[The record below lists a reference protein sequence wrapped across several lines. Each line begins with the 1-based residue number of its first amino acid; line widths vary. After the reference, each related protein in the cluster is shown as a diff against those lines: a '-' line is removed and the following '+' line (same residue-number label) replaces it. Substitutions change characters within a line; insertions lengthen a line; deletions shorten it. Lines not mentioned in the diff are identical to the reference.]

1 MRIGGRAVPDYVA
14 VFLVSDQGPD
24 CLLVLRSEGADGSG
38 AASSSLS
45 GWRRRGCSAPGR
57 GLQQPLQSLVPL
69 GSRACVSHYLSFS
82 FLWEKIRKSQRMRR
96 GKRAVRVIIVL
107 IPQSAPQYKARC
119 DLFRPSPRHIQVAW
133 VSSYTHLCQTEPLHI
148 CSKRLAA
155 CWCVWQHWSWRV
167 LVERTPDRNLND
179 LGYSP
184 DSVMD

>member
-24 CLLVLRSEGADGSG
+24 CLLVLGSEGADGLG

-45 GWRRRGCSAPGR
+45 GWRRRGCSGLAPGR

-119 DLFRPSPRHIQVAW
+119 DLFRPSPRHKSLEFRATRIYADR
-133 VSSYTHLCQTEPLHI
+133 TAAHLLEAPRGVLVC
-148 CSKRLAA
+148 LAA
-155 CWCVWQHWSWRV
+155 LKLACFSGKDTRP
-167 LVERTPDRNLND
+167 E
-179 LGYSP
+179 SK
-184 DSVMD
+184 

>member
-24 CLLVLRSEGADGSG
+24 CLLVLGSEGADGSG

-96 GKRAVRVIIVL
+96 RKRAVRVIIVL

-119 DLFRPSPRHIQVAW
+119 DLFRPFPRAHPSRLSFELHAFM
-133 VSSYTHLCQTEPLHI
+133 QTEPLHI

-155 CWCVWQHWSWRV
+155 CWCVWQH
-167 LVERTPDRNLND
+167 
-179 LGYSP
+179 
-184 DSVMD
+184 